1 MIAILIIAIFLV
13 SFGLLI
19 GSYLEGNK
27 KYKKNSFSSELGKAM
42 MEKEM
47 IDSMFGNKKIDSV
60 QESLI
65 IKNILDNMKK

>member
-1 MIAILIIAIFLV
+1 MEIKSI
-13 SFGLLI
+13 
-19 GSYLEGNK
+19 K
-27 KYKKNSFSSELGKAM
+27 KKSFSSELGKAM